1 MSILINV
8 KKKIKKGGVNMARN
22 RKLVPEATK
31 ALDQLKNEVATSIGV
46 QLKPGYNGDLTT
58 KQAGSIGGFMV
69 KRMIQD
75 YENRAAGK

>member
-1 MSILINV
+1 
-8 KKKIKKGGVNMARN
+8 MARN
-22 RKLVPEATK
+22 KKLVPEATK

-58 KQAGSIGGFMV
+58 KQAGSIGGYMV

>member
-1 MSILINV
+1 V
-8 KKKIKKGGVNMARN
+8 KKEKSQTKKGGLKAMARN

-31 ALDQLKNEVATSIGV
+31 ALDQLKAEVASSIGV
-46 QLKPGYNGDLTT
+46 PLKPGYNGDLTA
-58 KQAGSIGGFMV
+58 KQAGSIGGYMV

>member
-1 MSILINV
+1 
-8 KKKIKKGGVNMARN
+8 MARN

-31 ALDQLKNEVATSIGV
+31 ALDQLKTEVATSIGV

-58 KQAGSIGGFMV
+58 KQAGSIGGYMV
-69 KRMIQD
+69 QRMIQD